1 MLWKYLRKFPKFSSS
16 ASKKVETKKCNFS
29 KNRLCDF
36 LEFFNYIKASIS
48 GVEIFLQSFDNYNQL
63 LNKYIAAEYDV
74 GDSYDQVRKPYVYA
88 KFWVHKILKVKVI
101 VLIFCS
107 VYFSSL

>member
-48 GVEIFLQSFDNYNQL
+48 GADTQYSCRVL
-63 LNKYIAAEYDV
+63 
-74 GDSYDQVRKPYVYA
+74 
-88 KFWVHKILKVKVI
+88 KII
-101 VLIFCS
+101 TICWIS
-107 VYFSSL
+107 I